1 MTGQTPPGPPFAR
14 PPGQPQMQPPP
25 SGPYARATPPPVQS
39 GPYAPP
45 PGQGQGQAP
54 PAPQGGYAP
63 PPGQQPSGMYAPP
76 PGAGARSGPQQP
88 PPPGAGPGGV
98 VGGPPPPPGTGAPA
112 PPPSRAQKMGPPPPK
127 YPPGDRTH
135 IPDNARPAFEVISR
149 ELERLKGS
157 VPPSQKRQ
165 VDDLE
170 RRINPLFDA
179 LNCETLSKPVV
190 DQLLVLTGAME
201 ARDRP
206 AALAIHVDL
215 LTRGSQTDDIGLWM
229 SGVKQLIMRL

>member
-1 MTGQTPPGPPFAR
+1 
-14 PPGQPQMQPPP
+14 
-25 SGPYARATPPPVQS
+25 
-39 GPYAPP
+39 
-45 PGQGQGQAP
+45 
-54 PAPQGGYAP
+54 
-63 PPGQQPSGMYAPP
+63 
-76 PGAGARSGPQQP
+76 
-88 PPPGAGPGGV
+88 
-98 VGGPPPPPGTGAPA
+98 
-112 PPPSRAQKMGPPPPK
+112 
-127 YPPGDRTH
+127 
-135 IPDNARPAFEVISR
+135 VISR

-170 RRINPLFDA
+170 RRVNPLFDA

-190 DQLLVLTGAME
+190 DQLLVLTRAID
-201 ARDRP
+201 AHDRP